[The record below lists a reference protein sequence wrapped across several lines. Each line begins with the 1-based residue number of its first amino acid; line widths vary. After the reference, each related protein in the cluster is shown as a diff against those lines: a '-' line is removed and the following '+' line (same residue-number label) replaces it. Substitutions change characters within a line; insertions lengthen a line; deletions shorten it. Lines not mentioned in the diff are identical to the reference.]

1 MSTAKTITKTK
12 LFWRG
17 KTIFLPEY
25 LRVLSLGGM
34 PGVRK
39 YLEMLYLTVENER
52 LVEHTKKAVVQLFVP
67 PIPSRP
73 FARYLRSY
81 TNSLVLHKNDLHLG
95 TVLIATTN
103 ECPYDCWYCSAG
115 NTPQGELSTDSIEQI
130 LNVLR
135 SWGTSIIGF
144 TGGEPLLRIDT
155 DEIIQ
160 HFSDDFTFMVFTSGH
175 GLDLNRAKELKK
187 NGLFFVAISLDDYRA
202 ARHDRARGRRGAF
215 KTSLDAIKNA
225 KTAGLYTIIQSVV
238 TSGLLENG
246 RMWNFLEFVQQT
258 GADELLLLEPL
269 GTGNLLYNND
279 NAFLTTQERK
289 KLRWFHEAALSHRN
303 LPKISSFADF
313 EDKSRF
319 GCGAGIQH
327 AYIDGQGNLWP
338 CNFLPI
344 SLGNMISEPEV
355 VHRRLQKYF
364 AHPCNECILMSKR
377 KQLQK
382 LARQE
387 MPIPFS
393 RVKSLLHSHLR
404 TSERGGLPAFY
415 AAMATGNGRENN
427 Q

>member
-1 MSTAKTITKTK
+1 MAKTITKTK

-25 LRVLSLGGM
+25 LRVLSMEGM
-34 PGVRK
+34 RGVRK
-39 YLEMLYLTVENER
+39 YLEMLYFTVENER
-52 LVEHTKKAVVQLFVP
+52 LVEHTQKAIVQLFVP

-73 FARYLRSY
+73 FSRYLRSY

-95 TVLIATTN
+95 TVLMATTN
-103 ECPYDCWYCSAG
+103 ECPYDCWYCSAR

-175 GLDLNRAKELKK
+175 GLDLNRAKKLKK
-187 NGLFFVAISLDDYRA
+187 NGLFFVAISLDDYRE

-215 KTSLDAIKNA
+215 KTSLGAIKNS

-238 TSGLLENG
+238 TSDLLENG

-279 NAFLTTQERK
+279 NAFLTTQERE
-289 KLRWFHEAALSHRN
+289 KLRWFHEAALSHTN

-327 AYIDGQGNLWP
+327 AYIDGHGNLWP

-355 VHRRLQKYF
+355 VRRRLQEYF

-387 MPIPFS
+387 IPIPFS
-393 RVKSLLHSHLR
+393 RVKRILHTHLR
-404 TSERGGLPAFY
+404 TSERCGPPAFY
-415 AAMATGNGRENN
+415 AAMATDNVRENN